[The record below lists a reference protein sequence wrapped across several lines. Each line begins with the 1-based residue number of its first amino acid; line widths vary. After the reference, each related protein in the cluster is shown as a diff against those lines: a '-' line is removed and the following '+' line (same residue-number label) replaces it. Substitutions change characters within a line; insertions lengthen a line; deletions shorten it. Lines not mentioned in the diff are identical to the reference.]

1 MRVVVADATA
11 HVRSALHL
19 LLEQHPGITCVAEVA
34 TGSSLVAALQ
44 SANAD
49 VVLVDSH
56 VAELD
61 NLADLVAKL
70 RQAQPG
76 LRVVVLSTRP
86 EERDRAL
93 AAGADAFVS
102 KGDAPEGLFE
112 SLALADC
119 SSAA

>member
-1 MRVVVADATA
+1 MRVVVADGTA

-19 LLEQHPGITCVAEVA
+19 LLEQHPGVTCVAELS
-34 TGSSLVAALQ
+34 TGRGLVAALG
-44 SANAD
+44 SAKAD
-49 VVLVDSH
+49 VLLVDSH
-56 VAELD
+56 VPELD
-61 NLADLVAKL
+61 DLSDLVAKL

-86 EERDRAL
+86 EERERAL

-112 SLALADC
+112 SLSLADC
-119 SSAA
+119 S